1 MRTSKQDENDG
12 RPRPIPIISRPNGAH
27 PIPQS
32 INLPAHP
39 TSTHE
44 TEERDA
50 GTIERRANETSMGT
64 TRTTDGRRGERR
76 NENARAPQDNKQQR
90 DAGQDARQDAKRDA
104 KRDEN
109 DKVKASSR
117 GRKIGGRE
125 EQTASFSHLSPDPL
139 SPILSHP
146 SASIIPPAPGRGTS
160 RR

>member
-76 NENARAPQDNKQQR
+76 NENARAPQDDKQATRR
-90 DAGQDARQDAKRDA
+90 DAGQN
-104 KRDEN
+104 EN
-109 DKVKASSR
+109 EMINKTQNETETT
-117 GRKIGGRE
+117 RKK
-125 EQTASFSHLSPDPL
+125 QAV
-139 SPILSHP
+139 
-146 SASIIPPAPGRGTS
+146 
-160 RR
+160 